1 MRQPSIITDTARKR
15 ELIKPRFTIRV
26 FNGGAL
32 GLTLIARRVQ
42 VTVVFQ
48 MNIHHLELFYYVA
61 RYGGISRAVR
71 HIPYGIQQPAVSSQI
86 LQLEEGLDAKLFERT
101 PFRLTE
107 EGKILFAFVRPFF
120 EKLGEVSAQITKRA
134 ATQLR
139 IGASELVLR
148 DHLPVLMQRVRKKQ
162 PGLRLAMQAGL
173 QHQLEADIKDRK
185 LDLAIVTV
193 LQSKIGAGL
202 RKLPLIKMPLV
213 LVVHRDSPIKCAEE
227 LWTKRKIEE
236 PLICFSASEP
246 SFQKGLKR
254 RRIEWIP
261 TIQTSS
267 TQLVTSY
274 VGNKYGI
281 GVSVDVPEV
290 LRHNDVRSLPLD
302 GFNPV
307 EIVCV
312 WQGRP
317 SALVKTVLE
326 ESLNYCREHWPLL
339 TSKGSVDA

>member
-1 MRQPSIITDTARKR
+1 
-15 ELIKPRFTIRV
+15 
-26 FNGGAL
+26 
-32 GLTLIARRVQ
+32 
-42 VTVVFQ
+42 

-61 RYGGISRAVR
+61 THGGISRAVR
-71 HIPYGIQQPAVSSQI
+71 RIPYGIQQPAVSSQI
-86 LQLEEGLDAKLFERT
+86 LQLEEFLDAKLFERT
-101 PFRLTE
+101 PFRLTD
-107 EGKILFAFVRPFF
+107 EGTILFAFVRPFF
-120 EKLGEVSAQITKRA
+120 ENLAEVAAQITKRA
-134 ATQLR
+134 ATQLK

-148 DHLPVLMQRVRKKQ
+148 DHLPGLMHRVRKKQ

-173 QHQLEADIKDRK
+173 QHQLEADVRDHK

-213 LVVHRDSPIKCAEE
+213 LVVHRDSPIKSAEE
-227 LWTKRKIEE
+227 LWKKSKIDE
-236 PLICFSASEP
+236 PLICFTATEP

-254 RRIEWIP
+254 RKIEWQP

-290 LRHNDVRSLPLD
+290 LQHADVRSLPLE

-307 EIVCV
+307 EIFCI

-317 SALVKTVLE
+317 NPLVKTVLQE
-326 ESLNYCREHWPLL
+326 TINYCREHWPLL
-339 TSKGSVDA
+339 ACKGSVNT